1 MTGSPRLPRWLGT
14 VVRVVLTVIAVAW
27 ISRSVRPGAALEE
40 LRAAPTWVF
49 AIPAGLLMVNAALH
63 GVRLVVLLDGLGVVE
78 ARVAV
83 AGAGQG
89 AQAAEARRSER
100 RRRPLLRD
108 AADGRRLLSH

>member
-49 AIPAGLLMVNAALH
+49 AIPAGLLMVNA
-63 GVRLVVLLDGLGVVE
+63 VKE
-78 ARVAV
+78 
-83 AGAGQG
+83 
-89 AQAAEARRSER
+89 RSCEDIG
-100 RRRPLLRD
+100 PLSGD
-108 AADGRRLLSH
+108 QMS